1 MLLTLPAPPS
11 AGCLREGPL
20 YYEVTLLPSST
31 SYHQLLLAEG
41 PSFHHPEKL
50 STTSGQTLFSHL
62 HFWSQTAWIQIQHLP
77 HTSCATLGES
87 PHSSSEITFVD
98 SFKAKMFFILWS
110 EGDRSWQGFFFPVSS
125 FGYWKRTLSLEIT
138 LGKIKSQRSSFGPLF
153 RREKLKS

>member
-110 EGDRSWQGFFFPVSS
+110 EGDRSWQGFFPSVLIWTLETYSLLGNYSWQNKKPTILLWSS
-125 FGYWKRTLSLEIT
+125 I
-138 LGKIKSQRSSFGPLF
+138 
-153 RREKLKS
+153 